1 MEVKFN
7 DVSYVVNGEKIIDGI
22 SFELQDGKINALIGA
37 NGSGKTI
44 LGKMLN
50 GMLYPTSGN
59 ICIGKITISNIPL
72 DNIEELQFNV
82 GYVYQLAE
90 NQFFCE
96 SVKDEIG
103 FELNRFSYRKK
114 EYDKHIS
121 DALKMV
127 GLSDEY
133 LNRDPFSL
141 SSGEK
146 QKVALASIL
155 SINPE
160 IIILDEPTNGL
171 DYQDKLNLVRL
182 LKKIKR
188 RYKKTIIIISC
199 DVEFVHL
206 LADYVFVIDKGRLIL
221 KGDKYAAFS
230 NMTILKKCG
239 LVAPQ
244 IVTFKAQTLQR
255 KKIKLVDRDDINDL
269 IKDILRNI

>member
-7 DVSYVVNGEKIIDGI
+7 DVSYVANGEKIINGVN
-22 SFELQDGKINALIGA
+22 FELQEGKINALIGA

-59 ICIGKITISNIPL
+59 ICVGKTIITNVPL
-72 DNIEELQFNV
+72 DNVEELQFNV

-96 SVKDEIG
+96 TVKDEIG

-188 RYKKTIIIISC
+188 RYKKTIVIISC

-206 LADYVFVIDKGRLIL
+206 LADYIFVIDNGKLAI
-221 KGDKYAAFS
+221 KGDKYTVFS
-230 NMTILKKCG
+230 NGLVLKKCG
-239 LVAPQ
+239 LVAPK
-244 IVTFKAQTLQR
+244 IVSFKTQAMQR
-255 KKIKLVDRDDINDL
+255 KKIKLIDRDDINDL
-269 IKDILRNI
+269 IKDILRSI